1 MKKVK
6 GIIIAVI
13 LLSIIGMGVGYTS
26 SVRAVSMTDDRI
38 ANGVYISTVDVS
50 GMTKEEAKAAVNAYV
65 EGLKQNQIKLNGA
78 TGSISIL
85 VDEMGLTADV
95 DDAVDRAFVV
105 AHSGNLINRF
115 KETKDLEKNDLYVDL
130 KLSIDKQLTA
140 HAIYDKVEPLN
151 VDAVNNGLK
160 KEGDEFVFVSGQ
172 TGYEV
177 NIVESVYKIEDYISN
192 DWDGNPAELALI
204 TDIVEPRGTKE
215 ELAQVT
221 DLLGSFTTDFSSSD
235 AGRVQNVTNGSSKLN
250 GALLYPGEELSVYE
264 LCHPFTI
271 ENGYGV
277 GGAYQNGVVIDS
289 IGGGICQVSSTLYNA
304 VIRAELEVTMRYSHS
319 MTVTYVE
326 PSDDAAIA
334 GTYKDFRFVN
344 NQDYPVYIEGYCA
357 NKKITFNIYGK
368 ETRPANRKVSFESE
382 ILSQEPAS
390 VQFNLN
396 GTLPL
401 GYVNVDQGAH
411 LKTSARL
418 WKIVTVDGVEQSR
431 EIFNKSSYVGSPRMI
446 TVGTAGANEAQLG
459 ALGAAIATNDEAT
472 VRATVASLSAPAAT
486 ETPAAPETS
495 VPSDGETP
503 AQAEGTVPAE

>member
-1 MKKVK
+1 MKKIK
-6 GIIIAVI
+6 GILFAAA
-13 LLSIIGMGVGYTS
+13 LLFVLGLGFASTNTVC
-26 SVRAVSMTDDRI
+26 AVSMTDDKI

-50 GMTKEEAKAAVNAYV
+50 GMTKEEAKAAINEYV
-65 EGLKQNQIKLNGA
+65 DGLKQTEIQLNGA
-78 TGSISIL
+78 TGSIRIL
-85 VDEMGLTADV
+85 VDEMGLTAKV
-95 DDAVDRAFVV
+95 DEAVERAFVV

-115 KETKDLEKNDLYVDL
+115 KETKDLEQNNLYVEL
-130 KLSIDKQLTA
+130 ELSIDKQLTA
-140 HAIYDKVEPLN
+140 HAIYDKVDSLN

-160 KEGDEFVFVSGQ
+160 KENNEFVFVPGQ

-177 NIVESVYKIEDYISN
+177 NIVESVYKISDYITQ

-221 DLLGSFTTDFSSSD
+221 DLLGSFTTDFSTSD
-235 AGRVQNVTNGSSKLN
+235 EGRIKNLTNGSSKLN
-250 GALLYPGEELSVYE
+250 GTLLYPGEELSVYE
-264 LCHPFTI
+264 ICHPFTV

-289 IGGGICQVSSTLYNA
+289 VGGGICQVSSTLYNA

-319 MTVTYVE
+319 MTVSYVE

-344 NQDYPVYIEGYCA
+344 NQDYPIYIEGYCA
-357 NKKITFNIYGK
+357 NKKVTFNIYGK
-368 ETRPANRKVSFESE
+368 ETRPSNRKVRFESE
-382 ILSQEPAS
+382 IVSQEPAT

-396 GTLPL
+396 GTLPI
-401 GYVNVDQGAH
+401 GYINVDQGAH
-411 LKTSARL
+411 LKTAARL

-446 TVGTAGANEAQLG
+446 TVGTAGASAEQLG
-459 ALGAAIATNDEAT
+459 ALGAAVATNDEAT
-472 VRATVASLSAPAAT
+472 VRATVAAFAAPAQ
-486 ETPAAPETS
+486 AAPTVPQETA
-495 VPSDGETP
+495 TP
-503 AQAEGTVPAE
+503 AQAEAQAPAE

>member
-1 MKKVK
+1 MKKIK
-6 GIIIAVI
+6 GILFAAA
-13 LLSIIGMGVGYTS
+13 LLFVLGLGFASTNTVC
-26 SVRAVSMTDDRI
+26 AVSMTDDKI

-50 GMTKEEAKAAVNAYV
+50 GMTKEEAKAAINEYV
-65 EGLKQNQIKLNGA
+65 DALKQTEIQLNGA
-78 TGSISIL
+78 TGSIRIL
-85 VDEMGLTADV
+85 VDEMGLTAKV
-95 DDAVDRAFVV
+95 DEAVERAFVV

-115 KETKDLEKNDLYVDL
+115 KETKDLEQNNLYVEL
-130 KLSIDKQLTA
+130 ELSIDKQLTA
-140 HAIYDKVEPLN
+140 HAIYDKVDSLN

-160 KEGDEFVFVSGQ
+160 KENNEFVFVPGQ

-177 NIVESVYKIEDYISN
+177 NIVESVYKISDYITQ

-221 DLLGSFTTDFSSSD
+221 DLLGSFTTDFSTSD
-235 AGRVQNVTNGSSKLN
+235 EGRIKNLTNGSSKLN
-250 GALLYPGEELSVYE
+250 GTLLYPGEELSVYE
-264 LCHPFTI
+264 ICHPFTV

-289 IGGGICQVSSTLYNA
+289 VGGGICQVSSTLYNA

-319 MTVTYVE
+319 MTVSYVE

-344 NQDYPVYIEGYCA
+344 NQDYPIYIEGYCA
-357 NKKITFNIYGK
+357 NKKVTFNIYGK
-368 ETRPANRKVSFESE
+368 ETRPSNRKVRFESE
-382 ILSQEPAS
+382 IVSQEPAT

-396 GTLPL
+396 GTLPI
-401 GYVNVDQGAH
+401 GYINVDQGAH
-411 LKTSARL
+411 LKTAARL

-446 TVGTAGANEAQLG
+446 TVGTAGASAEQLG
-459 ALGAAIATNDEAT
+459 ALGAAVATNDEAT
-472 VRATVASLSAPAAT
+472 VRATVAAFAAPAQ
-486 ETPAAPETS
+486 AAPTVPQETE
-495 VPSDGETP
+495 VP
-503 AQAEGTVPAE
+503 AQAEAQAPAE

>member
-1 MKKVK
+1 MKKIK
-6 GIIIAVI
+6 GILFAAALFFV
-13 LLSIIGMGVGYTS
+13 LELGFASTS
-26 SVRAVSMTDDRI
+26 SVCAVSMTDDKI

-50 GMTKEEAKAAVNAYV
+50 GMTKEEARAAINEYV
-65 EGLKQNQIKLNGA
+65 EGLKQTEIQLNGA
-78 TGSISIL
+78 TGSIRIL
-85 VDEMGLTADV
+85 VDEMGLTAKV
-95 DDAVDRAFVV
+95 DEAVDRAFVV

-115 KETKDLEKNDLYVDL
+115 KETKDLEQNNLYVEL
-130 KLSIDKQLTA
+130 ELSIDKQLTA
-140 HAIYDKVEPLN
+140 HAIYDKVDSLN

-160 KEGDEFVFVSGQ
+160 KENNEFVFVPGQ

-177 NIVESVYKIEDYISN
+177 NIVESVYKISDYITQ

-221 DLLGSFTTDFSSSD
+221 DLLGSFTTDFSTSD
-235 AGRVQNVTNGSSKLN
+235 EGRIKNLTNGSSKLN
-250 GALLYPGEELSVYE
+250 GTLLYPGEELSVYE
-264 LCHPFTI
+264 ICHPFTV

-277 GGAYQNGVVIDS
+277 GGAYQNGVVVDS
-289 IGGGICQVSSTLYNA
+289 VGGGICQVSSTLYNA

-319 MTVTYVE
+319 MTVSYVE

-344 NQDYPVYIEGYCA
+344 NQDYPIYIEGYCA
-357 NKKITFNIYGK
+357 NKKVTFNIYGK
-368 ETRPANRKVSFESE
+368 ETRPSNRTVRFESE
-382 ILSQEPAS
+382 IVSQEPATI
-390 VQFNLN
+390 QFNLN

-401 GYVNVDQGAH
+401 GYINVDQGAH

-446 TVGTAGANEAQLG
+446 TVGTAGASAEQLG
-459 ALGAAIATNDEAT
+459 ALGAAVATNDEAT
-472 VRATVASLSAPAAT
+472 VRATVASLAAPAQ
-486 ETPAAPETS
+486 AAPTVPQETA
-495 VPSDGETP
+495 TP
-503 AQAEGTVPAE
+503 AQAEAQTPVE

>member
-1 MKKVK
+1 MKKIK
-6 GIIIAVI
+6 GILFAAA
-13 LLSIIGMGVGYTS
+13 LLFVLGLGFASTNTVC
-26 SVRAVSMTDDRI
+26 AVSMTDDKI

-50 GMTKEEAKAAVNAYV
+50 GMTKEEAKAAINEYV
-65 EGLKQNQIKLNGA
+65 DGLKQTEIQLNGA
-78 TGSISIL
+78 TGSIRIL
-85 VDEMGLTADV
+85 VDEMGLTAKV
-95 DDAVDRAFVV
+95 DEAVERAFVV

-115 KETKDLEKNDLYVDL
+115 KETKDLEQNNLYVEL
-130 KLSIDKQLTA
+130 ELSIDKQLTA
-140 HAIYDKVEPLN
+140 HAIYDKVDSLN

-160 KEGDEFVFVSGQ
+160 KENNEFVFVPGQ

-177 NIVESVYKIEDYISN
+177 NIVESVYKISDYITQ

-221 DLLGSFTTDFSSSD
+221 DLLGSFTTDFSTSD
-235 AGRVQNVTNGSSKLN
+235 EGRIKNLTNGSSKLN
-250 GALLYPGEELSVYE
+250 GTLLYPGEELSVYE
-264 LCHPFTI
+264 ICHPFTV

-289 IGGGICQVSSTLYNA
+289 VGGGICQVSSTLYNA

-319 MTVTYVE
+319 MTVSYVE

-344 NQDYPVYIEGYCA
+344 NQDYPIYVEGYCA
-357 NKKITFNIYGK
+357 NKKVTFNIYGK
-368 ETRPANRKVSFESE
+368 ETRPSNRKVRFESE
-382 ILSQEPAS
+382 IVSQEPAT

-396 GTLPL
+396 GTLPI
-401 GYVNVDQGAH
+401 GYINVDQGAH
-411 LKTSARL
+411 LKTAARL

-446 TVGTAGANEAQLG
+446 TVGTAGASAEQLG
-459 ALGAAIATNDEAT
+459 ALGAAVATNDEAT
-472 VRATVASLSAPAAT
+472 VRATVAAFAAPAQ
-486 ETPAAPETS
+486 AAPTVPQETE
-495 VPSDGETP
+495 VP
-503 AQAEGTVPAE
+503 AQAEAQAPAE

>member
-1 MKKVK
+1 MKKIK
-6 GIIIAVI
+6 GILFAAA
-13 LLSIIGMGVGYTS
+13 LLFVLGLGFASTNTVC
-26 SVRAVSMTDDRI
+26 AVSMTDDKI

-50 GMTKEEAKAAVNAYV
+50 GMTKEEAKAAINEYV
-65 EGLKQNQIKLNGA
+65 DALKQTEIQLNGA
-78 TGSISIL
+78 TGSIRIL
-85 VDEMGLTADV
+85 VDEMGLTAKV
-95 DDAVDRAFVV
+95 DEAVERAFVV

-115 KETKDLEKNDLYVDL
+115 KETKDLEQNNLYVEL
-130 KLSIDKQLTA
+130 ELSIDKQLTA
-140 HAIYDKVEPLN
+140 HAIYDKVDSLN

-160 KEGDEFVFVSGQ
+160 KENNEFVFVPGQ

-177 NIVESVYKIEDYISN
+177 NIVESVYKISDYITQ

-221 DLLGSFTTDFSSSD
+221 DLLGSFTTDFSTSD
-235 AGRVQNVTNGSSKLN
+235 EGRIKNLTNGSSKLN
-250 GALLYPGEELSVYE
+250 GTLLYPGEELSVYE
-264 LCHPFTI
+264 ICHPFTV

-289 IGGGICQVSSTLYNA
+289 VGGGICQVSSTLYNA

-319 MTVTYVE
+319 MTVSYVE

-344 NQDYPVYIEGYCA
+344 NQDYPIYVEGYCA
-357 NKKITFNIYGK
+357 NKKVTFNIYGK
-368 ETRPANRKVSFESE
+368 ETRPSNRKVRFESE
-382 ILSQEPAS
+382 IVSQEPAT

-396 GTLPL
+396 GTLPI
-401 GYVNVDQGAH
+401 GYINVDQGAH
-411 LKTSARL
+411 LKTAARL

-446 TVGTAGANEAQLG
+446 TVGTAGASAEQLG
-459 ALGAAIATNDEAT
+459 ALGAAVATNDEAT
-472 VRATVASLSAPAAT
+472 VRATVAAFAAPAQ
-486 ETPAAPETS
+486 AAPTVPQETE
-495 VPSDGETP
+495 VP
-503 AQAEGTVPAE
+503 AQAEAQAPAE